1 MKLKHKGNRFRN
13 LENSILALFLVF
25 VVATHGNDHLKQ
37 RVLLVSYDGF
47 RWNYLDKISNKVNF
61 ERIINAGVYA
71 KKGLQNAFITK
82 TFPNHYTLVT
92 GLYEESHG
100 IVANEMYD
108 PQFNETFSLTDPEDV
123 IKSKWF
129 DDGGEPIWVTNQKQ
143 STPSLPRRSGSLFW
157 PGSMASVHGYLPT
170 KYLAYDPHMK
180 FKERVD
186 IIISWF
192 LDKDPIDL
200 GLLYYEHPDEEGHEY
215 GPESDN
221 MAETIQKLEAC
232 TGYLLDSLE
241 KNNLLD
247 TMNVILTSDHG
258 MTTTPHN
265 KTIILGDYIQKDLY
279 KVIVMNN
286 PIVSIIPQNKT
297 AGDIIVSKLQ
307 NVAHLEVYKKS
318 DIPQEYHYSKNR
330 RILDILIVADLG
342 YTIVESYHQKYTG
355 KGDHGYN
362 NSLPDMHPFFMAM
375 GPAFRV
381 NHTVETFNNVDVY
394 PLICQILG
402 IEPAPNNGSMDIVQG
417 LLKPKKER
425 KLYEL
430 DNTFLVY
437 LVILSIGGIFGGIF
451 TIGACRQRRFHR
463 HGELTPLPYK
473 RPTASY
479 SPVSLSQNGP
489 SLPLLSDDTE
499 EEF

>member
-25 VVATHGNDHLKQ
+25 VVATHGHDHLKQ

-265 KTIILGDYIQKDLY
+265 KTIILEDYIQKDLY

-286 PIVSIIPQNKT
+286 PIVSIIPQNSKYKLSHLT
-297 AGDIIVSKLQ
+297 PYPCDNILVDIILFMM
-307 NVAHLEVYKKS
+307 
-318 DIPQEYHYSKNR
+318 
-330 RILDILIVADLG
+330 ILI
-342 YTIVESYHQKYTG
+342 
-355 KGDHGYN
+355 
-362 NSLPDMHPFFMAM
+362 
-375 GPAFRV
+375 
-381 NHTVETFNNVDVY
+381 
-394 PLICQILG
+394 
-402 IEPAPNNGSMDIVQG
+402 
-417 LLKPKKER
+417 LL
-425 KLYEL
+425 EL
-430 DNTFLVY
+430 KV
-437 LVILSIGGIFGGIF
+437 
-451 TIGACRQRRFHR
+451 
-463 HGELTPLPYK
+463 
-473 RPTASY
+473 
-479 SPVSLSQNGP
+479 
-489 SLPLLSDDTE
+489 
-499 EEF
+499 